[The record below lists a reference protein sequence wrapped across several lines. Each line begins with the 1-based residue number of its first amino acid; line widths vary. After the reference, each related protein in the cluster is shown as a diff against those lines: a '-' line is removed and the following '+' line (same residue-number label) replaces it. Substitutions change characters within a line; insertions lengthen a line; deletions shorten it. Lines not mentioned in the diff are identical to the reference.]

1 VAERR
6 ILVLCVGNS
15 ACGDDAAGRAVAQAL
30 GGNLPPGVEL
40 AISDGEAAAVLDSL
54 ARVEVA
60 LIVDACVSGA
70 PAGHVHRF
78 DVAQAPLPHGAL
90 RLSSHGLG
98 LHEALELAR
107 ALKQLPPACVVY
119 AIEGEA
125 FAAGTGLSKPVAQ
138 AVGRLAARLREDLA
152 DRLALNA
159 TASERR

>member
-6 ILVLCVGNS
+6 ILVLCVGN
-15 ACGDDAAGRAVAQAL
+15 AARGDDAAGPALAQAL
-30 GGNLPPGVEL
+30 GADLPPGVEL
-40 AISDGEAAAVLDSL
+40 AICDGEAAAVLDKL
-54 ARVEVA
+54 AGVESA

-78 DVAQAPLPHGAL
+78 DVADAPLPHGAL

-107 ALKQLPPACVVY
+107 AMNQLPPACLVY

-125 FAAGTGLSKPVAQ
+125 FAVGTGLSKPVAQ

-152 DRLALNA
+152 ESLAPNA
-159 TASERR
+159 AAPERR